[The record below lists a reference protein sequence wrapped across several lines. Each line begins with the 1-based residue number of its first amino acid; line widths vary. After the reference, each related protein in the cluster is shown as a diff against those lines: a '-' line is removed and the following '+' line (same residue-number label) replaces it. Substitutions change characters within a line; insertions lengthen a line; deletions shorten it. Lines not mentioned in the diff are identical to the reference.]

1 MSGEG
6 PAFRNEDER
15 AQHQAS
21 IVDLARGEL
30 LAPLEFKVIADLGQ
44 VWNDLC
50 QIVDSGPTRDADLA
64 EAVHH
69 IHALQK
75 MIMGQAAARAYP
87 STFRLLG
94 GMIQR

>member
-1 MSGEG
+1 MFVRS
-6 PAFRNEDER
+6 R
-15 AQHQAS
+15 
-21 IVDLARGEL
+21 EL
-30 LAPLEFKVIADLGQ
+30 LTPLELKVSADLGQ

-50 QIVDSGPTRDADLA
+50 QIVDGGATRDADLN

-75 MIMGQAAARAYP
+75 MVMGQAAARAYP

-94 GMIQR
+94 GVLQR